1 MFFGGFYRIKLDN
14 LRLLDTKQNFQDFIK
29 AIWYFDAMI
38 TGGALKGIK
47 IKSKTNVLIINNLIK
62 YQRDTLNTATT
73 TTTTTATTATFDKYI
88 YATFSSF
95 TLHKKMAVL
104 NLHKLYDGANKA
116 MRDLIIYKME
126 QRDYDEESKRNDK
139 DFSNLFRSEIFA
151 IFPNIKTLII
161 ITTNDRGWD
170 SYSLSM
176 SCLLRTI
183 SSSYL
188 DQIIIKSVETM
199 SGGYN
204 WINKLWQSDS
214 KKMKKEYGAKNYSIS
229 MKKEK
234 GTNDN
239 DEYWFVVKCVDC

>member
-1 MFFGGFYRIKLDN
+1 ML
-14 LRLLDTKQNFQDFIK
+14 
-29 AIWYFDAMI
+29 I

-73 TTTTTATTATFDKYI
+73 TTTTTATTATDTAFTFDKYI

-95 TLHKKMAVL
+95 TLHKKISVL
-104 NLHKLYDGANKA
+104 DLHKLYDGADKK
-116 MRDLIIYKME
+116 MRDLIIYPME
-126 QRDYDEESKRNDK
+126 QREQDFKSKRNDK

-161 ITTNDRGWD
+161 ITTDEWGQH

-188 DQIIIKSVETM
+188 DQIIIKSVEHW
-199 SGGYN
+199 SGNNEHWSGNN

-229 MKKEK
+229 MKKEVHK
-234 GTNDN
+234 MQYGPDDN
-239 DEYWFVVKCVDC
+239 EYWFVIKCVDC